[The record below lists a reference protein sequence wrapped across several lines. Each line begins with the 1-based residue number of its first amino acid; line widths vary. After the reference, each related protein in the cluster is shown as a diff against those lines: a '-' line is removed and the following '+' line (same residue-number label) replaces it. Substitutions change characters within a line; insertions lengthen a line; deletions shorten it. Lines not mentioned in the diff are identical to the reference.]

1 MAKKKNISTTKS
13 GGGGTLSALALYQTV
28 PDDPKQEMVRQ
39 IANAMS
45 FCLFFLWPALH
56 LRTCY
61 PKTEKTISVGLFLN
75 KQNRICLLE
84 NQAERQDR

>member
-1 MAKKKNISTTKS
+1 MAKKKNISTTKR
-13 GGGGTLSALALYQTV
+13 GGGTLSALALYQTV

-61 PKTEKTISVGLFLN
+61 PKTEKKISVGLFLN